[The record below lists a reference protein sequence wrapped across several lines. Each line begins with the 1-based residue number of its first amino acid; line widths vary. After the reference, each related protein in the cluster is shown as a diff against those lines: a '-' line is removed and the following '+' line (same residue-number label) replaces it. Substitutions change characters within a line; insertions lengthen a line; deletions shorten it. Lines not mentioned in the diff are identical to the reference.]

1 MSIAS
6 LALLLAANTVPQ
18 PVVTTASTA
27 HSLGRWN
34 PGPVRCGE
42 TVVAPV
48 RLSAVQPW
56 LRWGPGEP
64 TTVTLQFRID
74 SDGRPLSIRAEGTS
88 FVPNSEDIAPAL
100 AASTFAP
107 GTPHTDCRIDYRQQ
121 VVPLAQADPADLIA
135 YSLAP
140 TSGPLRPEGWERIR
154 PADTDCLRQPRPAA
168 LLRAYPDFRKLPGTP
183 GERQWSMTSY
193 DLDAKGRPVAVR
205 TTSGTGN
212 TALDAA
218 ARKAVSTSRF
228 TEGKRQGCL
237 YPYSRAALRLAAPVA
252 PDEAQFGPTPH
263 CPAVEWAQQPRLTY
277 PEAWNRRRIEGWAV
291 VQFDVA
297 PWGEVGNTRV
307 LASEPAEAFGQRA
320 MQVVRSAKR
329 PPSPT
334 GASGC
339 IKRVRFAIRPD
350 EQLGAEAAEADMP
363 PQ

>member
-88 FVPNSEDIAPAL
+88 FVPNSDDIAPAL

-107 GTPHTDCRIDYRQQ
+107 GTPRTDCRIDYRQQ

-140 TSGPLRPEGWERIR
+140 TSGPLRPEGWERDPSGGYR
-154 PADTDCLRQPRPAA
+154 LPASAA
-168 LLRAYPDFRKLPGTP
+168 
-183 GERQWSMTSY
+183 
-193 DLDAKGRPVAVR
+193 
-205 TTSGTGN
+205 TGGV
-212 TALDAA
+212 A
-218 ARKAVSTSRF
+218 ARLSRLP
-228 TEGKRQGCL
+228 QA
-237 YPYSRAALRLAAPVA
+237 SRYAGRTAMVDDQLRP
-252 PDEAQFGPTPH
+252 
-263 CPAVEWAQQPRLTY
+263 
-277 PEAWNRRRIEGWAV
+277 
-291 VQFDVA
+291 
-297 PWGEVGNTRV
+297 
-307 LASEPAEAFGQRA
+307 
-320 MQVVRSAKR
+320 
-329 PPSPT
+329 
-334 GASGC
+334 
-339 IKRVRFAIRPD
+339 
-350 EQLGAEAAEADMP
+350 
-363 PQ
+363 